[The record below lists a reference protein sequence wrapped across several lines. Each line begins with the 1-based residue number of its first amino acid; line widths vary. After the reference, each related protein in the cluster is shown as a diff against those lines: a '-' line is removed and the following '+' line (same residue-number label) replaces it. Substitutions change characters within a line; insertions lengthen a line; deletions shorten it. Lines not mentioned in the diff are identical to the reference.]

1 MGVMLASIAVLLLF
15 GLVGGF
21 APLKVSQLSQS
32 SVDIA
37 YAFAGGILAAV
48 AVVHMLDDAGGE
60 LEASG
65 QAFAQALGG
74 GDDAVFPMA
83 NTLFMVGFFAILSV
97 EATLHHKVGGH
108 AHGNSNE
115 QSAPQV
121 ETGAPAETGET
132 ELLPESSQSQ
142 DEKGSSATGGWAT
155 LVGLSIH
162 SVVEGVAAGAIPSED
177 QAALGAVVLAIA
189 CHKGFAAFAVGSVN
203 LPMINQGKRNLWN
216 ALVVWFA
223 VSGPLGMLIGMA
235 ASENLDST
243 GTAVITA
250 LAAGTLLSVGVT
262 EMLLPAFKDGEAL
275 GVKIFAACFSMLA
288 MSLLAVW
295 A

>member
-1 MGVMLASIAVLLLF
+1 MAACVRRHDADGNCLHDDH
-15 GLVGGF
+15 
-21 APLKVSQLSQS
+21 APKKHGHGHGS
-32 SVDIA
+32 
-37 YAFAGGILAAV
+37 
-48 AVVHMLDDAGGE
+48 H
-60 LEASG
+60 
-65 QAFAQALGG
+65 AQ
-74 GDDAVFPMA
+74 
-83 NTLFMVGFFAILSV
+83 TR
-97 EATLHHKVGGH
+97 
-108 AHGNSNE
+108 
-115 QSAPQV
+115 AP
-121 ETGAPAETGET
+121 GET

-142 DEKGSSATGGWAT
+142 DKGSNATGGWAT

-203 LPMINQGKRNLWN
+203 LPMINQGKYNLWCV
-216 ALVVWFA
+216 LVVWFA

-262 EMLLPAFKDGEAL
+262 EMLLPAFKDGEVL
-275 GVKIFAACFSMLA
+275 GLKIFAAWFSMLA